1 MRERKRERVYCRS
14 EGRHEASVVEFIIVP
29 LLWNPLGIE
38 NAASPQL
45 ILSICHGKRGKHKL
59 RRIKRDLRYVLTHQ
73 LAAYPFCQV
82 INPQTS
88 TLERLGD
95 LKNDDGSSLLVWVH
109 NSRSTYP
116 QTPNDLWPR
125 IKLEGSTRKM
135 QEKAT
140 KDNGCLTYLLRR
152 KSVKVLSEEKLLR
165 STSTS
170 RAISS
175 YFTA

>member
-1 MRERKRERVYCRS
+1 MCSNTRKEEWREIERKKDAYLLN
-14 EGRHEASVVEFIIVP
+14 EGRHEMSLTKLV
-29 LLWNPLGIE
+29 
-38 NAASPQL
+38 
-45 ILSICHGKRGKHKL
+45 ILHEMVLDICHGKRGKHKL